1 MIHPRIEK
9 FVVVPLVLLAGFA
22 QAEVAEVAEVAEMT
36 AAAEAAEAPATVAAD
51 PVVETAPS
59 TAPVADELASLRQEV
74 LELNRELFLL
84 EEELLYPAN
93 TQVAVFL
100 SMDVGEF
107 FALDAVSLRLDDKE
121 VANYLYT
128 ERELEALLR
137 GGVHQLYLGNLRSGE
152 HELVAVFTGQG
163 PSERDYRRATSLT
176 FDKGIGAAFLELQ
189 ISDREARQQPEFL
202 VRSWD

>member
-1 MIHPRIEK
+1 MIHPRIERL
-9 FVVVPLVLLAGFA
+9 VVLPLLLLAGLV
-22 QAEVAEVAEVAEMT
+22 QAEVAETNDVAQ
-36 AAAEAAEAPATVAAD
+36 AAEAPAMAGADAVAQ
-51 PVVETAPS
+51 APAS

-107 FALDAVSLRLDDKE
+107 FGLDSVSLRLDDRE

-176 FDKGIGAAFLELQ
+176 FDKGIGAHFLELQ

>member
-1 MIHPRIEK
+1 MKVIRSRLFRPWC
-9 FVVVPLVLLAGFA
+9 VALALLGALAG
-22 QAEVAEVAEVAEMT
+22 AE
-36 AAAEAAEAPATVAAD
+36 EAP
-51 PVVETAPS
+51 S
-59 TAPVADELASLRQEV
+59 GAPVAEELASLRQEV
-74 LELNRELFLL
+74 LTLNQELFLL

-107 FALDAVSLRLDDKE
+107 FGLDSVSLRLDDRE

-128 ERELEALLR
+128 ERELDALLR
-137 GGVHQLYLGNLRSGE
+137 GGVHQLWLGNLRSGE

-163 PSERDYRRATSLT
+163 PSARDYRRATSLV
-176 FDKGIGAAFLELQ
+176 FDKGIGAHFLELQ
-189 ISDREARQQPEFL
+189 ISDRAARQQPEFL